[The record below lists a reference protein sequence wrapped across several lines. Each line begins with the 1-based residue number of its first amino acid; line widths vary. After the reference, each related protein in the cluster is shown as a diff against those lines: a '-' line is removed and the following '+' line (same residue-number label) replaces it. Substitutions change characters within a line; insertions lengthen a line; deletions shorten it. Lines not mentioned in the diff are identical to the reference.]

1 MKSWRITGMRRN
13 CSERRYHKFRRALP
27 IFAIAAVLLVILDVL
42 SHPLAAV
49 MDGIVMQGGK
59 IMLMKAGKAMEPMT
73 ANMTMSNGA
82 TVMPDGTVRLPDGEE
97 KHMKDGQ
104 MMLMDGT
111 IMGGGNPKPMMKP
124 QGMDAGE

>member
-1 MKSWRITGMRRN
+1 M
-13 CSERRYHKFRRALP
+13 FRRVLP
-27 IFAIAAVLLVILDVL
+27 IFAIAAILLVVL
-42 SHPLAAV
+42 GLPSLPVAAG
-49 MDGIVMQGGK
+49 MDGLVMQGGK

-73 ANMTMSNGA
+73 TNMTMSNGA
-82 TVMPDGTVRLPDGEE
+82 TVMPDGTVRLPDVEE